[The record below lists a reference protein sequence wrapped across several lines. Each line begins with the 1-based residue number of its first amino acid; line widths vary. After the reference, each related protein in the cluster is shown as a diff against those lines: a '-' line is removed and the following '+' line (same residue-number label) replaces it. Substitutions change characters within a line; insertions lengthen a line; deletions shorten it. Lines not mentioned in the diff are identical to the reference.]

1 MKLRQVFMST
11 FVLVLS
17 FFVLT
22 CGQQKDTWQG
32 KIEEVDGVTIVKNPN
47 KPLYGELVFD
57 LEEDLSIGNEED
69 DNYLFYRILDI
80 QVDKDENI
88 YILERGN
95 IRIQKFDKNGNFICA
110 IGRKGQGPGEYQRP
124 SQLII
129 NEKEGTVGVKES
141 RKLIVF
147 DKNGNF
153 LDKDIAFE
161 EFYYDLVLD
170 SEGLLWGLKFE
181 QEGENEATAD
191 LFKALVVL
199 DNRGNMDKKIERF
212 PYDMYRE
219 RMESGAVL
227 SSASG
232 FEYDLFFSS
241 VDERNIVYGYSKEYE
256 LNVIDLEGNLQLIIR
271 KNEPYR
277 SFNAEDREKS
287 RREFRTEYK
296 PYFFDI
302 FSDTEGRIYAQR
314 NNARKIET
322 VEKEFDVF
330 SKDGYYLYKTVC
342 QHTPYVIKNGYYYTR
357 IQNEDTGEVFV
368 KRYKIKNWE
377 QIKIGK

>member
-1 MKLRQVFMST
+1 M
-11 FVLVLS
+11 
-17 FFVLT
+17 
-22 CGQQKDTWQG
+22 
-32 KIEEVDGVTIVKNPN
+32 
-47 KPLYGELVFD
+47 
-57 LEEDLSIGNEED
+57 
-69 DNYLFYRILDI
+69 
-80 QVDKDENI
+80 
-88 YILERGN
+88 
-95 IRIQKFDKNGNFICA
+95 
-110 IGRKGQGPGEYQRP
+110 
-124 SQLII
+124 
-129 NEKEGTVGVKES
+129 
-141 RKLIVF
+141 
-147 DKNGNF
+147 
-153 LDKDIAFE
+153 
-161 EFYYDLVLD
+161 
-170 SEGLLWGLKFE
+170 
-181 QEGENEATAD
+181 
-191 LFKALVVL
+191 
-199 DNRGNMDKKIERF
+199 
-212 PYDMYRE
+212 
-219 RMESGAVL
+219 
-227 SSASG
+227 
-232 FEYDLFFSS
+232 
-241 VDERNIVYGYSKEYE
+241 
-256 LNVIDLEGNLQLIIR
+256 EGNLQLIIR